1 MIGPVVAW
9 VANVAGVLLA
19 LVLLG
24 VEVWVVAVAAL
35 AYVVSREVITV
46 PVLMRA
52 AIVVG
57 GSAIGYIAVVTLV
70 GTLVSP

>member
-1 MIGPVVAW
+1 MTGPVVAW

>member
-1 MIGPVVAW
+1 MVAW
-9 VANVAGVLLA
+9 VANVAGILLA

-24 VEVWVVAVAAL
+24 VEVWGVAIAAL

-52 AIVVG
+52 AIVMG
-57 GSAIGYIAVVTLV
+57 GSTVGYIAVVALI
-70 GTLVSP
+70 GTLVSS